1 MRALVTGA
9 TGKIGNAVARQ
20 LAERGD
26 EVVALV
32 RNPAK
37 ARELLPSGVE
47 LAQGDV
53 SDPASL
59 RAAAV
64 GIDAGDSMHGPVR
77 AVVRR
82 SGGLR
87 PYQR

>member
-20 LAERGD
+20 LAERGN

-53 SDPASL
+53 SDPGSL
-59 RAAAV
+59 RAAAA
-64 GIDAGDSMHGPVR
+64 GIDAAFNCM
-77 AVVRR
+77 
-82 SGGLR
+82 GL
-87 PYQR
+87 